1 MTPQVSVGT
10 NAAGRGYR
18 SCARREDK
26 MDRKGDSQKKVF
38 DVDFAVGLD
47 VSASI

>member
-1 MTPQVSVGT
+1 
-10 NAAGRGYR
+10 
-18 SCARREDK
+18 

-38 DVDFAVGLD
+38 DVDNAVGLD